1 VPRASLTSRL
11 KGWFRRSPS
20 LGNGATTSSMPKPNF
35 PWRVG
40 ANDKNGRPRV
50 LDSKHAVVCEVL
62 TPDHGVAEYIVERCN
77 DYRYMT
83 VSNAKA

>member
-1 VPRASLTSRL
+1 
-11 KGWFRRSPS
+11 
-20 LGNGATTSSMPKPNF
+20 
-35 PWRVG
+35 
-40 ANDKNGRPRV
+40 

-83 VSNAKA
+83 VSNAETS